1 MKRVLVADEMSRM
14 NDLVRALMLGAAEH
28 VQVVGMASSASMLT
42 DQMRELQPEVVL
54 VARNLPG
61 ADGLALAEQ
70 LARKH
75 ADTWFFLLVDPSEP
89 QEVWRQARNR
99 GIRDVLMQ
107 PVTAEAVVQAIQRV
121 EMEEAERLRARSVPS
136 NGVAAN
142 MRLPAA
148 ALETGV
154 LKQRVIAVYSPKGG
168 VGKTALATHLAL
180 AFATNPTVKVRVV
193 LVDLDLGLGD
203 VATVLDLP
211 PTARTVVDWVEPLEE
226 AQGELTAEAVADLV
240 TMTPEG
246 LAVVAGPVLPGDDLE
261 LARDGAEAQRIRW
274 MLQTLKRE
282 YDIVVIDCGP
292 TLRDATLVALE
303 EAHRTFVVATLDVQA
318 LRGIY
323 RTIERL
329 REAGFDVSKFRLV
342 LNRAGRHSDMTL
354 KDVQEIAA
362 EASLPLVAKIP
373 EDPKVQAAINSGK
386 PLIRSGRTSP
396 FVEAV
401 KALAHQEAPLFGR
414 RGRKPAPVP
423 QPVAAPRRGL
433 FARLFSRS

>member
-1 MKRVLVADEMSRM
+1 M
-14 NDLVRALMLGAAEH
+14 NDLVRSLMLGAADRL
-28 VQVVGMASSASMLT
+28 QVVGMASSATMLA

-54 VARNLPG
+54 LARNLAG

-136 NGVAAN
+136 NGIAVDT
-142 MRLPAA
+142 RLPAAA

-168 VGKTALATHLAL
+168 VGKSALATHLAL

-211 PTARTVVDWVEPLEE
+211 PSARTVVDWVEPLDE

-240 TMTPEG
+240 TLTPEG
-246 LAVVAGPVLPGDDLE
+246 LAVVAGPALPGDDLE

-274 MLQTLKRE
+274 MLQSLKRE

-323 RTIERL
+323 RTVERL

-342 LNRAGRHSDMTL
+342 LNRTGRHSDMTL

-373 EDPKVQAAINSGK
+373 EDPRVQAAINSGK
-386 PLIRSGRTSP
+386 PLITSGRTSP

-401 KALAHQEAPLFGR
+401 KALAHQEAPLWGR
-414 RGRKPAPVP
+414 RGRKPAPAP
-423 QPVAAPRRGL
+423 QAVVAPRPGL